1 MKISIDGN
9 IGAGKTTVLK
19 QLACEYKVI
28 LEPVEEWKDYLTR
41 FYQDPIRWGF
51 CFNLKVLCSF
61 APWKSTKDFVLFER
75 SPNACKEVFTQM
87 HFEDGNMDELE
98 MRTFNEI
105 YSNVGWK
112 PDILIYIQ
120 SNPENCLT
128 RIKTRGRESEQNIT
142 LEYLQKVHKKYELLA
157 SNTPH
162 LYVIDAEKNPEK
174 VLSEVK
180 KIINDLSAASK
191 C

>member
-1 MKISIDGN
+1 
-9 IGAGKTTVLK
+9 
-19 QLACEYKVI
+19 
-28 LEPVEEWKDYLTR
+28 
-41 FYQDPIRWGF
+41 
-51 CFNLKVLCSF
+51 
-61 APWKSTKDFVLFER
+61 
-75 SPNACKEVFTQM
+75 
-87 HFEDGNMDELE
+87 MDELE

-120 SNPENCLT
+120 SNPENCLK
-128 RIKTRGRESEQNIT
+128 RIKIRGRESEQNIT
-142 LEYLQKVHKKYELLA
+142 LEYLQKVHNKYERLA

-162 LYVIDAEKNPEK
+162 LYVIDGEKAQDK